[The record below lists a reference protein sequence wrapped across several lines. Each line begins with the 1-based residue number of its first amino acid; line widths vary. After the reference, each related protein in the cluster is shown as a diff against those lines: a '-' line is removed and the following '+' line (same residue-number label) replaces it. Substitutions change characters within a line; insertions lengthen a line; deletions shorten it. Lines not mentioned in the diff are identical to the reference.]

1 MAIIAPVSLR
11 LKFVPSENAKIGL
24 PAAPLDTYM
33 IEPAPASEAEGADAT
48 V

>member
-1 MAIIAPVSLR
+1 MVIVAPVSLR
-11 LKFVPSENAKIGL
+11 LKFVPSENARIGL

-33 IEPAPASEAEGADAT
+33 IEPAPALEAEGADAT